1 MKRFSTSAV
10 IANVSFNIYLTRT
23 MQICTWLGNKV
34 LSATLFFFFFS
45 LLPIREVKLKK
56 NVIKIKLFKNVIV
69 SVGHQ
74 SGLKAGLLFFCNS
87 QASPTASL
95 FGIVLLK

>member
-1 MKRFSTSAV
+1 M
-10 IANVSFNIYLTRT
+10 
-23 MQICTWLGNKV
+23 
-34 LSATLFFFFFS
+34 
-45 LLPIREVKLKK
+45 
-56 NVIKIKLFKNVIV
+56 KLFKNVIV

-74 SGLKAGLLFFCNS
+74 CGLKAGLLFFCNS

>member
-34 LSATLFFFFFS
+34 LSATLFFFS
-45 LLPIREVKLKK
+45 LLPIREVKLKKK